1 MKNKLKIKLGFTLI
15 EILIATAIFSLL
27 MVITSGIVAESSG
40 YQAKIKALRSVS
52 METRKIADFIS
63 SEVRSADSFGTINY
77 INVGGSKSSTYSASL
92 AIFSCGLSYCD
103 PVHVDDTEILAPGF
117 AKSDRSNLKGN
128 VLITFVKE
136 NGVTSAHILVYKSA
150 DEGKLYFE
158 KVGGEVNLN
167 SIVSL
172 MTESDV
178 YSGKDETDG
187 MGVGVA
193 VNFGGFAPA
202 KSDTHQRHSYVT
214 FLASAKTRGYDTLAS
229 AQRATASIRSMV
241 VLRSY

>member
-1 MKNKLKIKLGFTLI
+1 MKNNLNIQSGFTLI

-63 SEVRSADSFGTINY
+63 SEVRSANGSGTINY
-77 INVGGSKSSTYSASL
+77 TNISGAESITYSSSL
-92 AIFSCGLSYCD
+92 AIFSCDINYCD
-103 PVHVDDTEILAPGF
+103 PVHLKDADILAPGF
-117 AKSDRSNLKGN
+117 AKADRTNLNGN
-128 VLITFVKE
+128 TLITFVKE
-136 NGVTSAHILVYKSA
+136 NGVTSAHILVYKST